1 MHQTQHLHNYGFPFY
16 GICGKIQSNFSL
28 CLPLASHRQLLKFFS
43 YKFTFLLQSISFCP
57 FHLIHIYRPF
67 ECFARSFPIMA
78 NGKFHRIGKNMC
90 KNESFRHAVLL
101 SSRFLSLS
109 YFLWMSQATR
119 QIVIRTNNHPRTKKK
134 FLQVCKFAQA
144 RIGRQFV
151 LTGKGQS
158 WFSTDFPF
166 SFGEIHLLVGPLN
179 GEFFVL
185 KTRRSRLRGK

>member
-28 CLPLASHRQLLKFFS
+28 CLPLPSHRQLLKFFS

-119 QIVIRTNNHPRTKKK
+119 QIVIRTNNHPREKKIPAG
-134 FLQVCKFAQA
+134 LQVC
-144 RIGRQFV
+144 
-151 LTGKGQS
+151 TGTN
-158 WFSTDFPF
+158 WEAVCTDREGTELVFHWL
-166 SFGEIHLLVGPLN
+166 SFLFWGN
-179 GEFFVL
+179 SSSC
-185 KTRRSRLRGK
+185 RSFKWWIFRFENS